1 MKTLTLKTK
10 LEAAFEYL
18 NSNEDSRTIAQKHN
32 MSAAAVLKFI
42 DRTREKEKIKT
53 TIELLNYFKNKLEV
67 VSEEEFEI
75 KQKRQYFSQAFK
87 EAVLIEFLETNADLK
102 EICKKYNIKNAY
114 SSIPNWKSKLMLKNG
129 FQNSDAL
136 LRFLK
141 EKMQMRVNE
150 SLFLKKNKE
159 DLRDREIENLIV
171 ERDSLL
177 DDIACRNADLDIYKF
192 LHAELKALV
201 EKFKF
206 LS

>member
-1 MKTLTLKTK
+1 MKILKLKTK

-18 NSNEDSRTIAQKHN
+18 NSNEDSRTIARKHK

-53 TIELLNYFKNKLEV
+53 TIELLNYFKNQLEI

-75 KQKRQYFSQAFK
+75 KQKRQYFSQTFK

-102 EICKKYNIKNAY
+102 EICKKYNIKNAHT
-114 SSIPNWKSKLMLKNG
+114 SIPNWKSKIMLENG

-141 EKMQMRVNE
+141 ATMQMRVDKELALQKNE
-150 SLFLKKNKE
+150 EN
-159 DLRDREIENLIV
+159 LRDEEIEKLIV
-171 ERDSLL
+171 DRDRL
-177 DDIACRNADLDIYKF
+177 AAENAGREVDLDCYKM
-192 LHAELKALV
+192 LHAELKVLV
-201 EKFKF
+201 EKFEF
-206 LS
+206 LC